1 MTRWT
6 SRHLHLATG
15 AVAALDRVVEHVA
28 APAAA
33 ETGHPWFFVRYWQGG
48 PHVRLRVRDLD
59 DASAAR
65 LTARL
70 EELLPHYAAPRPD
83 EPLVE
88 AAAYAAEAGRQARGE
103 TGENRRVGALRPP
116 GVHVAAYE
124 PELERYG
131 GPAVMDASEE
141 LFARSSELVVRLLPQ
156 LPDLGARRQAAL
168 RLTEAAARS
177 VGPQVARSVFH
188 EIGRRSW
195 AAWAAS
201 YGYEP
206 TLVARVAAV
215 GAAPSPT
222 AFADLPGWARGWHD
236 DVATLA
242 GTLTTAG
249 VPLPGTV
256 VSSHVHMTH
265 NRLGLTILDE
275 LRTYAVLA
283 ATFPAPAGSVPDLG
297 LPVPPSAVPA

>member
-6 SRHLHLATG
+6 TRHLHLSTG
-15 AVAALDRVVEHVA
+15 AVSALDRVVEHVV
-28 APAAA
+28 APVAA
-33 ETGHPWFFVRYWQGG
+33 ETGRPWFFVRYWQGG

-59 DASAAR
+59 DAEAAR

-70 EELLPHYAAPRPD
+70 EELLPQHAAPRPD
-83 EPLVE
+83 EPLVDVST
-88 AAAYAAEAGRQARGE
+88 YMAEAGRQARGE
-103 TGENRRVGALRPP
+103 TGENRRVDTLRVP
-116 GVHVAAYE
+116 GVHAAHYE
-124 PELERYG
+124 PEIERYG

-141 LFARSSELVVRLLPQ
+141 LFTRSSELVVRLLPR
-156 LPDLGARRQAAL
+156 LPDLGARRQVAL

-177 VGPQVARSVFH
+177 IGPDVARAVFH

-206 TLVARVAAV
+206 SLVARVSIV
-215 GAAPSPT
+215 RAAPSPA
-222 AFADLPGWARGWHD
+222 AFAELSGWARGWHD
-236 DVATLA
+236 DVADLV

>member
-15 AVAALDRVVEHVA
+15 AVSALDRVVEHVA

-33 ETGHPWFFVRYWQGG
+33 ETGRPWFFIRYWQGG

-59 DASAAR
+59 DAGAAR

-70 EELLPHYAAPRPD
+70 EELMAHHAAPRAD

-88 AAAYAAEAGRQARGE
+88 ADAYAAEAGRQARGE
-103 TGENRRVGALRPP
+103 TGENRVVSGLRPP
-116 GVHVAAYE
+116 GVHVAQYE

-131 GPAVMDASEE
+131 GPEMMAASED
-141 LFARSSELVVRLLPQ
+141 LFTRSTDLVVRLLPH
-156 LPDLGARRQAAL
+156 LPDLAARRRTAL
-168 RLTEAAARS
+168 RLTEIAARPL
-177 VGPQVARSVFH
+177 GPEAARAVFH

-201 YGYEP
+201 YGYDAA
-206 TLVARVAAV
+206 TTDRVASVAD
-215 GAAPSPT
+215 APVPE
-222 AFADLPGWARGWHD
+222 AFAGTPGWAKGWHD
-236 DVATLA
+236 DVTGLVATL
-242 GTLTTAG
+242 TG
-249 VPLPGTV
+249 VGMALPGTV
-256 VSSHVHMTH
+256 VSSHIHMTH

-283 ATFPAPAGSVPDLG
+283 ATFPAAEGSVPDLG
-297 LPVPPSAVPA
+297 LPVPASA